1 MVDCRRGEIWQVEF
15 DPQLGAEIQKRR
27 PALVVSVDQLNRSPA
42 GIVIVIPGTSTAL
55 ENPKTGELLF
65 GYCKVEPTTLNGL
78 KKTTYFV
85 AQQIKSASVLRLVNK
100 MGVLESSYRK
110 TIADRVAQLLGLYE
124 DLPE

>member
-1 MVDCRRGEIWQVEF
+1 MSDCRRGEIWQVEF

-27 PALVVSVDQLNRSPA
+27 PALILSVDQLNRSPA

-65 GYCKVEPTTLNGL
+65 GYCKVDPTAFNGL

-85 AQQIKSASVLRLVNK
+85 AQQIKSASVLRLVTK
-100 MGVLESSYRK
+100 MGMLESSYRK
-110 TIADRVAQLLGLYE
+110 TIADRVAQILGLYD
-124 DLPE
+124 DLPG